1 MNPVRL
7 LALIAGL
14 ALASSVTSIAHAQG
28 GLFITGHDSD
38 DHGNGAYQRAGLDYL
53 FFGALANGAQA
64 ATRST
69 FKVGFLGTS
78 NASASGAIAS
88 GYTNRTFINIGT
100 SLATAFTGGYDAL
113 IIGTGADYVSSTGSG
128 LLNSAAANFAT
139 YFNAGGRLY
148 VNSEQG
154 IGQSFYNFLPPFGVS
169 VGSSISN
176 SGVFTATAAGL
187 LIGLTEAI
195 VDADITHTT
204 FSGVNQ
210 NLFTIFE
217 TYDVDG
223 SAVAIGL
230 RNGSIIGGGGP
241 GGGFVGGITP
251 VPEPSTYGMMGALAL
266 VGATWMRRRKDAVAA
281 AAQV

>member
-1 MNPVRL
+1 MNFSRL
-7 LALIAGL
+7 LVVIAGL
-14 ALASSVTSIAHAQG
+14 ALAMVVPSTARAQG
-28 GLFITGHDSD
+28 SLFITGHDTD
-38 DHGNGAYQRAGLDYL
+38 DHGNGDYQRAGLDFL
-53 FFGALANGAQA
+53 FFGSTANIAQA

-69 FKVGFLGTS
+69 FKVGFLGTG
-78 NASASGAIAS
+78 NASTSGAAVS
-88 GYTNRTFINIGT
+88 GYTNRTFIDINT

-113 IIGTGADYVSSTGSG
+113 IIGTGGDYVSFADSG
-128 LLNSAAANFAT
+128 LLNSSAASFT
-139 YFNAGGRLY
+139 SYFNAGGRLF

-176 SGVFTATAAGL
+176 SGVFSATAAGL

-204 FSGVNQ
+204 FTGVNAV
-210 NLFTIFE
+210 LFTVFE
-217 TYDVDG
+217 TYNVDG

-241 GGGFVGGITP
+241 GGGFVGGTTP
-251 VPEPSTYGMMGALAL
+251 VPEPSTYGLMGALAL
-266 VGATWMRRRKDAVAA
+266 VGAVWVRRRKEAA
-281 AAQV
+281 AAAS

>member
-1 MNPVRL
+1 MNPIRSLVV
-7 LALIAGL
+7 IAGL
-14 ALASSVTSIAHAQG
+14 ALAAAIPSTAHAQG
-28 GLFITGHDSD
+28 GLFITGHDTD

-53 FFGALANGAQA
+53 FFGSTANIAQA

-78 NASASGAIAS
+78 NASSSGAAVS

-113 IIGTGADYVSSTGSG
+113 IIGTGGDYVSSVGSG
-128 LLNSAAANFAT
+128 LLNSAAASFAA
-139 YFNAGGRLY
+139 YFNAGGRLF

-176 SGVFTATAAGL
+176 AGVFTATAAGL
-187 LIGLTEAI
+187 QIGLTEAI

-204 FSGVNQ
+204 FSGVDR
-210 NLFTIFE
+210 NLFTVFE
-217 TYDVDG
+217 TFNVDG
-223 SAVAIGL
+223 SAVALGL
-230 RNGSIIGGGGP
+230 RNASIIGGGGP

-251 VPEPSTYGMMGALAL
+251 VPEPSTYGLIGALAL
-266 VGATWMRRRKDAVAA
+266 VGAVWVRRRKAAV
-281 AAQV
+281 